1 MKYKLLGFLQW
12 VAPHDTIQHLAS
24 RLSDK
29 TCVFELGCRRGS
41 LLHGLREVSWMGFYC
56 GVGISTQAMNDGHK
70 SADQRSSWIVSGIES
85 FRSPFK

>member
-1 MKYKLLGFLQW
+1 
-12 VAPHDTIQHLAS
+12 
-24 RLSDK
+24 
-29 TCVFELGCRRGS
+29 
-41 LLHGLREVSWMGFYC
+41 MGFYC